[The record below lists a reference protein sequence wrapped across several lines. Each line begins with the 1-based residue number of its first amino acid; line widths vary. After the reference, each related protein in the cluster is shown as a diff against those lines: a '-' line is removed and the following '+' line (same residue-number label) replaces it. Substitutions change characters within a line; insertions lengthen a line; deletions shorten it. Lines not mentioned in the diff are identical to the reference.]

1 VSVEASVVIA
11 ALTER
16 RLTIAT
22 CESLTGGA
30 LAAALTAVPGAS
42 AVVRGGLVT
51 YASDLKSRL
60 AGVDAGW
67 ISSHGVINRETAV
80 QMAVGVRQ
88 RLDADIGIS
97 CTGVAGPDPQ
107 DGVQPGLVWLAVAR
121 GRGSLEPLVLAERLQ
136 LVGDRAA
143 IRAQTVD
150 AALDLI
156 VRLLALEPG

>member
-1 VSVEASVVIA
+1 MVIA